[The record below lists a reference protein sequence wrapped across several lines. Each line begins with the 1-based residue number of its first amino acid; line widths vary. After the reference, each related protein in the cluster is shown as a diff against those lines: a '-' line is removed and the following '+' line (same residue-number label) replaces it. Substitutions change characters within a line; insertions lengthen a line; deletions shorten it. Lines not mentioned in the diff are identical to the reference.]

1 MLKCSN
7 DAISVKSRQ
16 CNSTQFPSF
25 YRLDGS
31 DGSQLD
37 MFWGAKLKVGIEQDI
52 DSETRL

>member
-1 MLKCSN
+1 MLKCSD

-37 MFWGAKLKVGIEQDI
+37 MFWGAKLKVWIEQDI
-52 DSETRL
+52 DSET